1 MTISKQTLSLCFNTE
16 SKELSDIDMAGTK
29 AYIKMI
35 STTHNKKESS
45 QRYFISSLN
54 NINAIVEGI
63 ENRWEIEG
71 TYHMM
76 KDKS

>member
-1 MTISKQTLSLCFNTE
+1 MI
-16 SKELSDIDMAGTK
+16 GTK

-45 QRYFISSLN
+45 QRYFIFSLN

-63 ENRWEIEG
+63 ENRWEIDG
-71 TYHMM
+71 
-76 KDKS
+76 K